1 MPNWIRTRRS
11 TRRAD
16 GSPGRGLQG
25 VVWHGGVVQAMVAE
39 ERREERERPVC
50 TPGRQLRQHA
60 VERARANRP
69 DATLHT
75 HALRA

>member
-1 MPNWIRTRRS
+1 MVLHS
-11 TRRAD
+11 
-16 GSPGRGLQG
+16 
-25 VVWHGGVVQAMVAE
+25 GVVQAVVAE
-39 ERREERERPVC
+39 ERREEWERPVC